1 MLSAHALTTVEM
13 LKAELSI
20 PADDTSRDAELARAI
35 NAASDAARR
44 YCGRDFARTKTTEH
58 LAGRGAPSLLVSL
71 SPIVSVEAVAIDGQE
86 IDLADLVID
95 YAAGIIVRLHGI
107 WPECDRPNVSVT
119 YTGGWVTP
127 AQAEAQAEGEGLV
140 RDLPHDIE
148 EACLIIAAT
157 RVQSMGQPVDAQI
170 LQVEQIRVH
179 WSEGGRQS
187 IPQQAATLL
196 EPYVR
201 WT

>member
-20 PADDTSRDAELARAI
+20 PDDDTSRDAELARAI
-35 NAASDAARR
+35 NAASDAVRR
-44 YCGRDFARTKTTEH
+44 YCGRDFARTKVTEH
-58 LAGRGAPSLLVSL
+58 LIGRGSPALLVSL
-71 SPIVSVEAVAIDGQE
+71 SPIVSVEAVAIQGQE
-86 IDLADLVID
+86 VDVSELAIDDG
-95 YAAGIIVRLHGI
+95 AGILVRLHGT
-107 WPECDRPNVSVT
+107 WPESDRPNVLVS

-127 AQAEAQAEGEGLV
+127 AQAKDEGLE

-187 IPQQAATLL
+187 IPQQATMLL

-201 WT
+201 WV

>member
-1 MLSAHALTTVEM
+1 MLSAHALTTIEA
-13 LKAELSI
+13 LKSELLI
-20 PADDTSRDAELARAI
+20 PTEDSSQDAVLARAI

-127 AQAEAQAEGEGLV
+127 AQAEGEDLV

-201 WT
+201 WA

>member
-1 MLSAHALTTVEM
+1 MLSAHALTTIEA
-13 LKAELSI
+13 LKSELSI
-20 PADDTSRDAELARAI
+20 PTEDSSQDAVLARAI
-35 NAASDAARR
+35 NAASDAVRR
-44 YCGRDFARTKTTEH
+44 YCGRDFARAKVTEH
-58 LAGRGAPSLLVSL
+58 LIGRGSPALLVSL
-71 SPIVSVEAVAIDGQE
+71 SPIVSVEAVAIQGQE
-86 IDLADLVID
+86 VDVSELAIDDG
-95 YAAGIIVRLHGI
+95 AGILVRLHGT
-107 WPECDRPNVSVT
+107 WPESDRPNVSVS

-127 AQAEAQAEGEGLV
+127 AQAEGEDLD

-148 EACLIIAAT
+148 EACLVIAAT

-187 IPQQAATLL
+187 IPQQAAMLL

-201 WT
+201 WA

>member
-1 MLSAHALTTVEM
+1 MLSPHALTTIET

-20 PADDTSRDAELARAI
+20 PANEMPDDSVLARAI
-35 NAASDAARR
+35 NAASDAIRQ

-58 LAGRGAPSLLVSL
+58 QIGRGTPSLLLLL
-71 SPIVSVEAVAIDGQE
+71 SPIVSVEMVSIQDEE
-86 IDLADLVID
+86 IDPEELIID
-95 YAAGIIVRLHGI
+95 KNAGVLTLKRGV
-107 WPECDRPNVSVT
+107 WPECDRSNITVA
-119 YTGGWVTP
+119 YTGGWLTP
-127 AQAEAQAEGEGLV
+127 AQAMDSVLE

-148 EACLIIAAT
+148 EACLIIAAN
-157 RVQSMGQPVDAQI
+157 RLQARGQPLDAQI

-187 IPQQAATLL
+187 IPQQAAMLL

-201 WT
+201 WA

>member
-35 NAASDAARR
+35 NAASDAVRR

-86 IDLADLVID
+86 IDLADLTID
-95 YAAGIIVRLHGI
+95 YAAGILVRLHGI

-119 YTGGWVTP
+119 YIGGWVTP
-127 AQAEAQAEGEGLV
+127 AQAAAEGLE
-140 RDLPHDIE
+140 RNLPHDIE
-148 EACLIIAAT
+148 EACIIIAAN
-157 RVQSMGQPVDAQI
+157 RLQSKGQPVDAQI

-187 IPQQAATLL
+187 IPQQAAMLL

-201 WT
+201 WA